1 MSVPVFLKLENIL
14 HMIVTTEIQ
23 NISFLVMII
32 IPGKSVFFC
41 RRIWKVQ
48 DPPSDKVF
56 SPPNFHIDEV
66 AMHQHP

>member
-1 MSVPVFLKLENIL
+1 MA
-14 HMIVTTEIQ
+14 VTTEIQ

-48 DPPSDKVF
+48 DPHSDKVF
-56 SPPNFHIDEV
+56 SPPNFNIDEV